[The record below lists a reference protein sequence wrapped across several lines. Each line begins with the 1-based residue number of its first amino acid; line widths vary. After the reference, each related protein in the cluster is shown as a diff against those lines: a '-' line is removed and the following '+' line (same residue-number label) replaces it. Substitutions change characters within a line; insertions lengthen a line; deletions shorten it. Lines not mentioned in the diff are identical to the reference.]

1 MTSADTAPRTSRG
14 ARTRARLCDAAR
26 GVFAE
31 RGYATTRV
39 EDVVEA
45 AGVSH
50 GTFYTYFENKA
61 AILDALIDAT
71 ASELQAVVDDP
82 WEGPDG
88 AATIEAVIDRFVA
101 VFAVHGDVMRAWLEA
116 SAHEAHFRQRLREV
130 RRDYV
135 QRVAEVLEPVLGS
148 TSHEPAVA
156 AAALVAMVEG
166 YASEGLRDDASARR
180 ADVVRTLS
188 GLWLGGLIRLA
199 EDG

>member
-1 MTSADTAPRTSRG
+1 MSSADTAPRTSRG
-14 ARTRARLCDAAR
+14 ERTRARLCEAAR
-26 GVFAE
+26 AVFAE
-31 RGYATTRV
+31 RGYAPTRV

-50 GTFYTYFENKA
+50 GTFYTYFDNKA

-71 ASELQAVVDDP
+71 ATDLQAVVDDP
-82 WEGPDG
+82 WDGPDG

-101 VFAVHGDVMRAWLEA
+101 VFAAHGDVMRAWLEA
-116 SAHEAHFRQRLREV
+116 SAHEPHFRQRLREV
-130 RRDYV
+130 RRGYV
-135 QRVAEVLEPVLGS
+135 QRVAEVLEPVLAP
-148 TSHEPAVA
+148 TSHDPGVA

-166 YASEGLRDDASARR
+166 YASEGLRDASARR
-180 ADVVRTLS
+180 AEVVRTLS